1 MIKQLISIVIALMMM
16 TTVCACGAGGKDS
29 TGQAPEE
36 KAVSETVSEE
46 AQVTG
51 EENTQVQESVEGG
64 EEIVSNTSDSEQ
76 HQETTEAVSQE
87 AASQETVKAVSQEAA
102 PQETGEAASQEAAPQ
117 ENVDIEDGGSGRE
130 MIQEDWDQLAAIGD
144 VQVENGVMTV
154 SLNVPADLAKNISQ
168 ETIDAG
174 IGTQYQAAFR
184 NQDGSI
190 TYKMTK
196 EQHQAMLEQ
205 LAVSFDNSLQEM
217 IDDEKYTISNIT
229 RNNDFTVFDISLDG
243 AEPSVSDSF
252 AAFSLYMYGELYGVF
267 NGNRPE
273 HVIVNYL
280 DSNGNLIDSDDSAAM
295 NQQ

>member
-1 MIKQLISIVIALMMM
+1 MTRQIISIVIALMMM

-51 EENTQVQESVEGG
+51 GENTQVQESVESG

-76 HQETTEAVSQE
+76 HQETAE
-87 AASQETVKAVSQEAA
+87 AVSQEAA
-102 PQETGEAASQEAAPQ
+102 PQETGEAASKEAAPQ
-117 ENVDIEDGGSGRE
+117 ENVDTEDDGSSHE
-130 MIQEDWDQLAAIGD
+130 MTQEDWDQLAAIGD
-144 VQVENGVMTV
+144 VQVENGIMTV
-154 SLNVPADLAKNISQ
+154 SLNVPADLAKNIRQ

-217 IDDEKYTISNIT
+217 IDNENYTISNIT
-229 RNNDFTVFDISLDG
+229 RNNDFTVFDITLDG
-243 AEPSVSDSF
+243 AEPSISDSY
-252 AAFSLYMYGELYGVF
+252 AAFGLYMYGGLYGVF
-267 NGNRPE
+267 NGKRPE
-273 HVIVNYL
+273 HVIVNYF
-280 DSNGNLIDSDDSAAM
+280 DSNGNLIDSDDSATM

>member
-51 EENTQVQESVEGG
+51 GENTQVQESVESG

-76 HQETTEAVSQE
+76 HQETAE
-87 AASQETVKAVSQEAA
+87 AVSQEAA
-102 PQETGEAASQEAAPQ
+102 PQETGEAVPQEAAPQ
-117 ENVDIEDGGSGRE
+117 ENVDTEDGIYGRE
-130 MIQEDWDQLAAIGD
+130 MTQEDWDQLAAIGD
-144 VQVENGVMTV
+144 VQVENGIMTV
-154 SLNVPADLAKNISQ
+154 SLTVPADLAQNITQ

-229 RNNDFTVFDISLDG
+229 RNNDFTVFDITLDG
-243 AEPSVSDSF
+243 AEPSASDSV

-280 DSNGNLIDSDDSAAM
+280 DSNGNLIDSDDSATM

>member
-1 MIKQLISIVIALMMM
+1 MTRQIISIVIALMMM
-16 TTVCACGAGGKDS
+16 TTVCACGAGGKDFS
-29 TGQAPEE
+29 GQDPEE

-46 AQVTG
+46 AQVPG
-51 EENTQVQESVEGG
+51 DENTQVQESVESG

-87 AASQETVKAVSQEAA
+87 AA
-102 PQETGEAASQEAAPQ
+102 PQETGEAASKEAAPQ
-117 ENVDIEDGGSGRE
+117 ENVDTEDDGSSHE
-130 MIQEDWDQLAAIGD
+130 MTQEDWDQLAAIGD

-154 SLNVPADLAKNISQ
+154 SLNVPADLAKNIRQ

>member
-16 TTVCACGAGGKDS
+16 TTVCACGAGGKDFS
-29 TGQAPEE
+29 GQDPEE

-46 AQVTG
+46 AQVPG
-51 EENTQVQESVEGG
+51 DENTQVQESVESG

-76 HQETTEAVSQE
+76 HQETAE
-87 AASQETVKAVSQEAA
+87 AVSQEAA
-102 PQETGEAASQEAAPQ
+102 PQETGEAASKEAAPQ
-117 ENVDIEDGGSGRE
+117 ENVDTEDGGSSHE
-130 MIQEDWDQLAAIGD
+130 MTQEDWDQLAAIGD

-154 SLNVPADLAKNISQ
+154 SLNVPADLAQNITQ
-168 ETIDAG
+168 EIIDAG

-267 NGNRPE
+267 NGKRPE

-280 DSNGNLIDSDDSAAM
+280 DSNGNLIDSDDSATM

>member
-1 MIKQLISIVIALMMM
+1 MTRQIISIVIALMMM

-76 HQETTEAVSQE
+76 HQETAE
-87 AASQETVKAVSQEAA
+87 AVSQEAA
-102 PQETGEAASQEAAPQ
+102 PQETGEAASKEAAPQ
-117 ENVDIEDGGSGRE
+117 ENVDTEDGGSGRE
-130 MIQEDWDQLAAIGD
+130 MTQEDWDQLAAIGD

-154 SLNVPADLAKNISQ
+154 SINVPADLAKNIRQ

-229 RNNDFTVFDISLDG
+229 CNNDFTVFDISLDG

-280 DSNGNLIDSDDSAAM
+280 DSNGNLIDSDDSATM

>member
-1 MIKQLISIVIALMMM
+1 MTRQIISIVIALMMM
-16 TTVCACGAGGKDS
+16 TTVCACGAGGKDFS
-29 TGQAPEE
+29 GQDPEE

-46 AQVTG
+46 AQVPG
-51 EENTQVQESVEGG
+51 DENTQVQESVESG

-76 HQETTEAVSQE
+76 HQETAE
-87 AASQETVKAVSQEAA
+87 AVSQEAA
-102 PQETGEAASQEAAPQ
+102 PQETGEAASKEAASQ
-117 ENVDIEDGGSGRE
+117 ENVDTEDGGSSHE
-130 MIQEDWDQLAAIGD
+130 MTQEDWDQLAAIGD

-154 SLNVPADLAKNISQ
+154 SLNVPADLAQNITQ
-168 ETIDAG
+168 EIIDAG

-217 IDDEKYTISNIT
+217 IDNENYTISNIT
-229 RNNDFTVFDISLDG
+229 RNNDFTVFDITLDG
-243 AEPSVSDSF
+243 AEPSISDSY
-252 AAFSLYMYGELYGVF
+252 AAFGLYMYGGLYGVF
-267 NGNRPE
+267 NGKRPE

-280 DSNGNLIDSDDSAAM
+280 DSNGNLIDSDDSATM

>member
-1 MIKQLISIVIALMMM
+1 MTRQIISIVIALMMM

-51 EENTQVQESVEGG
+51 GENTQVQESVESG

-87 AASQETVKAVSQEAA
+87 AA
-102 PQETGEAASQEAAPQ
+102 PQETGEAASKEAAPQ
-117 ENVDIEDGGSGRE
+117 ENVDTEDGGSGRE
-130 MIQEDWDQLAAIGD
+130 MTQEDWDQLAAIGD

-154 SLNVPADLAKNISQ
+154 SLNVPADLAQNITQ
-168 ETIDAG
+168 EIIDAG

-196 EQHQAMLEQ
+196 EQHQAMLKQ

-267 NGNRPE
+267 NGKRPE

-280 DSNGNLIDSDDSAAM
+280 DSNGNLIDSDDSATM

>member
-51 EENTQVQESVEGG
+51 GENTQVQESVESG

-76 HQETTEAVSQE
+76 HQETAE
-87 AASQETVKAVSQEAA
+87 AVSQEAA
-102 PQETGEAASQEAAPQ
+102 PQETGEAASKEAAPQ
-117 ENVDIEDGGSGRE
+117 ENVDTEDDGSSHE
-130 MIQEDWDQLAAIGD
+130 MTQEDWDQLAAIGD

-154 SLNVPADLAKNISQ
+154 SLNVPADLAKNIRQ

-217 IDDEKYTISNIT
+217 IDNENYTISNIT

-280 DSNGNLIDSDDSAAM
+280 DSNGNLIDSDDSAAI

>member
-1 MIKQLISIVIALMMM
+1 MTRQIISIVIALMMM
-16 TTVCACGAGGKDS
+16 TTVCACGAGGKDFS
-29 TGQAPEE
+29 GQDPEE

-46 AQVTG
+46 AQVPG
-51 EENTQVQESVEGG
+51 DENTQVQESVESG

-76 HQETTEAVSQE
+76 HQETAE
-87 AASQETVKAVSQEAA
+87 AVSQEAA
-102 PQETGEAASQEAAPQ
+102 PQETGEAASKEAAPQ
-117 ENVDIEDGGSGRE
+117 ENVDTEDGGSGRE
-130 MIQEDWDQLAAIGD
+130 MTQEDWDQLAAIGD

-154 SLNVPADLAKNISQ
+154 SINVPADLAKNIRQ

-267 NGNRPE
+267 NGKRPE

>member
-16 TTVCACGAGGKDS
+16 TTVCACRAGGKDS

-51 EENTQVQESVEGG
+51 GENTQVQESVESG

-76 HQETTEAVSQE
+76 HQETAE
-87 AASQETVKAVSQEAA
+87 AVSQEAA
-102 PQETGEAASQEAAPQ
+102 PQETGEAASKEAAPQ
-117 ENVDIEDGGSGRE
+117 ENVDTEEDGSGRE
-130 MIQEDWDQLAAIGD
+130 MTQEDWDQLAAIGD

-154 SLNVPADLAKNISQ
+154 SLNVPADLAKNIRQ

-280 DSNGNLIDSDDSAAM
+280 DSNGNLIDSDDSATM

>member
-16 TTVCACGAGGKDS
+16 TTVCACGAGGKDFS
-29 TGQAPEE
+29 GQDPEE

-46 AQVTG
+46 AQVPG
-51 EENTQVQESVEGG
+51 DENTQVQESVESG

-76 HQETTEAVSQE
+76 HQETAE
-87 AASQETVKAVSQEAA
+87 AVSQEAA
-102 PQETGEAASQEAAPQ
+102 PQETGEAASKEAAPQ
-117 ENVDIEDGGSGRE
+117 ENVDTEDGGSGRE
-130 MIQEDWDQLAAIGD
+130 MTQEDWDQLAAIGD

-154 SLNVPADLAKNISQ
+154 SLNVPADLAQNITQ
-168 ETIDAG
+168 EIIDAG

-280 DSNGNLIDSDDSAAM
+280 DSNGNLIDSDDSATM

>member
-1 MIKQLISIVIALMMM
+1 MTRQIISIVIALMMM

-51 EENTQVQESVEGG
+51 GENTQVQESVESG
-64 EEIVSNTSDSEQ
+64 EEIVSNTFDSEQ
-76 HQETTEAVSQE
+76 HQETAE
-87 AASQETVKAVSQEAA
+87 AVSQEAA
-102 PQETGEAASQEAAPQ
+102 PQETGEAASKEAAPQ
-117 ENVDIEDGGSGRE
+117 ENVDTEDGGSGRE
-130 MIQEDWDQLAAIGD
+130 MTQEDWDQLAAIGD

-154 SLNVPADLAKNISQ
+154 SLNVPADLAKNIRQ

-243 AEPSVSDSF
+243 AEPSISDSY
-252 AAFSLYMYGELYGVF
+252 AAFGLYMYGGLYGVF

-273 HVIVNYL
+273 HVIINYL

>member
-76 HQETTEAVSQE
+76 HQETAE
-87 AASQETVKAVSQEAA
+87 AVSQEAA
-102 PQETGEAASQEAAPQ
+102 PQETGEAASKEAAPQ
-117 ENVDIEDGGSGRE
+117 ENVDTEDGGSGRE
-130 MIQEDWDQLAAIGD
+130 MTQEDWDQLAAIGD

-154 SLNVPADLAKNISQ
+154 SLNVPADLAKNIRQ
-168 ETIDAG
+168 ETVDAG

-252 AAFSLYMYGELYGVF
+252 AAFSLYMYGGLYGVF
-267 NGNRPE
+267 NGKRPE

-280 DSNGNLIDSDDSAAM
+280 DSNGNLIDSDDSATM

>member
-1 MIKQLISIVIALMMM
+1 MTRQIISIVIALMMM
-16 TTVCACGAGGKDS
+16 TTVCACGAGGKDFS
-29 TGQAPEE
+29 GQDPEE

-46 AQVTG
+46 AQVPG
-51 EENTQVQESVEGG
+51 DENTQVQESVESG

-76 HQETTEAVSQE
+76 HQETAE
-87 AASQETVKAVSQEAA
+87 AVSQEAA
-102 PQETGEAASQEAAPQ
+102 PQETGEAASKEAAPQ
-117 ENVDIEDGGSGRE
+117 ENVDTEDDGSSHE
-130 MIQEDWDQLAAIGD
+130 MTQEDWDQLAAIGD

-154 SLNVPADLAKNISQ
+154 SINVPADLAKNIRQ

-217 IDDEKYTISNIT
+217 IDNENYTISNIT

-243 AEPSVSDSF
+243 AEPSASDSY
-252 AAFSLYMYGELYGVF
+252 AAFGLYMYGGLYGVF
-267 NGNRPE
+267 NGKRPE
-273 HVIVNYL
+273 HVIVNYF
-280 DSNGNLIDSDDSAAM
+280 DPNGNLIDSDDSATM

>member
-1 MIKQLISIVIALMMM
+1 MTRQIISIVIALMMM
-16 TTVCACGAGGKDS
+16 TTVCACGAGGKDFS
-29 TGQAPEE
+29 GQDPEE

-46 AQVTG
+46 AQVPG
-51 EENTQVQESVEGG
+51 DENTQVQESVESG

-76 HQETTEAVSQE
+76 HQETAE
-87 AASQETVKAVSQEAA
+87 AVSQEAA
-102 PQETGEAASQEAAPQ
+102 PQETGEAASKEAAPQ
-117 ENVDIEDGGSGRE
+117 ENVDTEDGGTGRE
-130 MIQEDWDQLAAIGD
+130 MTQEDWDQLAAIGD

-154 SLNVPADLAKNISQ
+154 SLNVPADLAKNIRQ

-280 DSNGNLIDSDDSAAM
+280 DSNGNLIDSDDSATM

>member
-1 MIKQLISIVIALMMM
+1 MTRQIISIVIALMMM
-16 TTVCACGAGGKDS
+16 TTVCACGAGGKDF
-29 TGQAPEE
+29 TGQDPEE

-46 AQVTG
+46 AQVPG
-51 EENTQVQESVEGG
+51 DENTQVQESVESG

-76 HQETTEAVSQE
+76 HQETAE
-87 AASQETVKAVSQEAA
+87 AVSQEAA
-102 PQETGEAASQEAAPQ
+102 PQETGEAASKEAAPQ
-117 ENVDIEDGGSGRE
+117 ENVDTEDGGSGRE
-130 MIQEDWDQLAAIGD
+130 MTQEDWDQLAAIGD

-154 SLNVPADLAKNISQ
+154 SLNVPADLAKNIRQ

-267 NGNRPE
+267 NGKRPE

-280 DSNGNLIDSDDSAAM
+280 DSNGNLIDSDDSATM

>member
-1 MIKQLISIVIALMMM
+1 MTRQIISIVIALMMM

-51 EENTQVQESVEGG
+51 GENTQVQESVESG

-76 HQETTEAVSQE
+76 HQETAE
-87 AASQETVKAVSQEAA
+87 AVSQEAA
-102 PQETGEAASQEAAPQ
+102 PQETGEAASKEAAPQ
-117 ENVDIEDGGSGRE
+117 ENVDTEDDGSSHE
-130 MIQEDWDQLAAIGD
+130 MTQEDWDQLAAIGD
-144 VQVENGVMTV
+144 VQVENGIMTV
-154 SLNVPADLAKNISQ
+154 SLTVPADLAQNITQ

-217 IDDEKYTISNIT
+217 IDNENYTISNIT

-280 DSNGNLIDSDDSAAM
+280 DSNGNLIDSDDSATM

>member
-1 MIKQLISIVIALMMM
+1 MTRQIISIVIALMMM

-51 EENTQVQESVEGG
+51 GENTQVQESVESG

-76 HQETTEAVSQE
+76 HQETAE
-87 AASQETVKAVSQEAA
+87 AVSQEAA
-102 PQETGEAASQEAAPQ
+102 PQETGEAASKEAAPQ
-117 ENVDIEDGGSGRE
+117 ENVDTEDDGSSHE
-130 MIQEDWDQLAAIGD
+130 MTQEDWDQLAAIGD
-144 VQVENGVMTV
+144 VQVENGIMTV
-154 SLNVPADLAKNISQ
+154 SLTVPADLAQNITQ

-217 IDDEKYTISNIT
+217 IDNENYTISNIT

>member
-1 MIKQLISIVIALMMM
+1 MTRQIISIVIALMMM
-16 TTVCACGAGGKDS
+16 TTVCACGAGGKDFS
-29 TGQAPEE
+29 GQDPEE

-46 AQVTG
+46 AQVPG
-51 EENTQVQESVEGG
+51 DENTQVQESVESG

-76 HQETTEAVSQE
+76 HQETAE
-87 AASQETVKAVSQEAA
+87 AVSQEAA
-102 PQETGEAASQEAAPQ
+102 PQETGEAASKEAAPQ
-117 ENVDIEDGGSGRE
+117 ENVDTEDDGSSHE
-130 MIQEDWDQLAAIGD
+130 MTQEDWDQLEAIGD
-144 VQVENGVMTV
+144 VQVENGIMTV
-154 SLNVPADLAKNISQ
+154 SLTVPADLAQNITQ
-168 ETIDAG
+168 EIIDAG

-217 IDDEKYTISNIT
+217 IDNENYTISNIT

-280 DSNGNLIDSDDSAAM
+280 DSNGNLIDSDDSATM

>member
-1 MIKQLISIVIALMMM
+1 MTRQIISIVIALMMM

-51 EENTQVQESVEGG
+51 GENTQVQESVESG

-76 HQETTEAVSQE
+76 HQETAE
-87 AASQETVKAVSQEAA
+87 AVSQEAA
-102 PQETGEAASQEAAPQ
+102 PQETGEAASKEAAPQ
-117 ENVDIEDGGSGRE
+117 ENVDTEDGGSGRE
-130 MIQEDWDQLAAIGD
+130 MTQEDWDQLAAIGD

-154 SLNVPADLAKNISQ
+154 SLNVPADLAKNIRQ

-243 AEPSVSDSF
+243 AEPSASDSF

-267 NGNRPE
+267 NGKRPE

-280 DSNGNLIDSDDSAAM
+280 DSNGNLIDSDDSATM

>member
-1 MIKQLISIVIALMMM
+1 MIKQIISIVIALMMM
-16 TTVCACGAGGKDS
+16 TTVCACGARGKDS
-29 TGQAPEE
+29 SGQTPEE
-36 KAVSETVSEE
+36 AVSETVSEE
-46 AQVTG
+46 EQVTG
-51 EENTQVQESVEGG
+51 DENTQVQEFVESG

-76 HQETTEAVSQE
+76 HQETAEAV
-87 AASQETVKAVSQEAA
+87 
-102 PQETGEAASQEAAPQ
+102 SQEAAPQ
-117 ENVDIEDGGSGRE
+117 ENVDTEDGGSSRE
-130 MIQEDWDQLAAIGD
+130 MTQEDWNQLAAIGD
-144 VQVENGVMTV
+144 EQVENGVMTV
-154 SLNVPADLAKNISQ
+154 SLNVPADLAKNIRQ

>member
-1 MIKQLISIVIALMMM
+1 MTRQIISIVIALMMM

-76 HQETTEAVSQE
+76 HQETAE
-87 AASQETVKAVSQEAA
+87 AVSQEAA
-102 PQETGEAASQEAAPQ
+102 PQETGEAASKEAAPQ
-117 ENVDIEDGGSGRE
+117 ENVDTEDGGSGRE
-130 MIQEDWDQLAAIGD
+130 MTQEDWDQLAAIGD

-196 EQHQAMLEQ
+196 EQHQTMLEQ

-229 RNNDFTVFDISLDG
+229 RNNDFTVFDIALDG
-243 AEPSVSDSF
+243 AEPSASDSF
-252 AAFSLYMYGELYGVF
+252 AAFSLNMYGELYGVF
-267 NGNRPE
+267 NGKRPE

-280 DSNGNLIDSDDSAAM
+280 DSNGNLIDSDDSATM

>member
-1 MIKQLISIVIALMMM
+1 MTRQIISIVIALMMM
-16 TTVCACGAGGKDS
+16 TTVCACGAGGKDFS
-29 TGQAPEE
+29 GQDPEE

-46 AQVTG
+46 AQVPG
-51 EENTQVQESVEGG
+51 DENTQVQESVESG

-87 AASQETVKAVSQEAA
+87 AA
-102 PQETGEAASQEAAPQ
+102 PQETGEAAFKEAAPQ
-117 ENVDIEDGGSGRE
+117 ENVDTEDDGSGRE
-130 MIQEDWDQLAAIGD
+130 MTQEDWDQLAAIGD

-154 SLNVPADLAKNISQ
+154 SINVPADLAKNIRQ

-280 DSNGNLIDSDDSAAM
+280 DSNGNLIDSDDSATM

>member
-1 MIKQLISIVIALMMM
+1 MTRQIISIVIALMMM
-16 TTVCACGAGGKDS
+16 TTVCACGAGGKDFS
-29 TGQAPEE
+29 GQDPEE

-46 AQVTG
+46 AQVPG
-51 EENTQVQESVEGG
+51 DENTQVQESVESG

-76 HQETTEAVSQE
+76 HQETAE
-87 AASQETVKAVSQEAA
+87 AVSQEAA
-102 PQETGEAASQEAAPQ
+102 PQETGEAASKEAAPQ
-117 ENVDIEDGGSGRE
+117 ENVDTEDDGSGRE
-130 MIQEDWDQLAAIGD
+130 MTQEDWDQLAAIGD
-144 VQVENGVMTV
+144 VQVKNGIMTV
-154 SLNVPADLAKNISQ
+154 SLTVPADLAQNITQ

-217 IDDEKYTISNIT
+217 IDNENYTISNIT
-229 RNNDFTVFDISLDG
+229 RNNDFTVFDITLDG
-243 AEPSVSDSF
+243 AEPSASDSF

-267 NGNRPE
+267 NGKRPE

-280 DSNGNLIDSDDSAAM
+280 DSNGNLIDSDDSATM

>member
-1 MIKQLISIVIALMMM
+1 MTRQIISIVIALMMM
-16 TTVCACGAGGKDS
+16 TTVCACGAGGKDFS
-29 TGQAPEE
+29 GQDPEE

-46 AQVTG
+46 AQVPG
-51 EENTQVQESVEGG
+51 DENTQVQESVESG

-76 HQETTEAVSQE
+76 HQETAE
-87 AASQETVKAVSQEAA
+87 AVSQEAA
-102 PQETGEAASQEAAPQ
+102 PQETGEAASKEAAPQ
-117 ENVDIEDGGSGRE
+117 ENVDTEDGGSGRE
-130 MIQEDWDQLAAIGD
+130 MTQEDWDQLAAIGD

-154 SLNVPADLAKNISQ
+154 SLNVPADLAKNIRQ

-243 AEPSVSDSF
+243 AEPSASDSF

-267 NGNRPE
+267 NGKRPE

-280 DSNGNLIDSDDSAAM
+280 DSNGNLIDSDDSATM

>member
-1 MIKQLISIVIALMMM
+1 MTRQIISIVIALMMM

-117 ENVDIEDGGSGRE
+117 ENVDTEDGGSGRE
-130 MIQEDWDQLAAIGD
+130 MTQEDWDQLAAIGD

-154 SLNVPADLAKNISQ
+154 SLNVPADLAKNIRQ

-217 IDDEKYTISNIT
+217 IDNENYTISNIT
-229 RNNDFTVFDISLDG
+229 RNNDFTVFDITLDG
-243 AEPSVSDSF
+243 AEPSISDSY
-252 AAFSLYMYGELYGVF
+252 AAFGLYMYGGLYGVF
-267 NGNRPE
+267 NGKRPE

-280 DSNGNLIDSDDSAAM
+280 DSNGNLIDSDDSATM

>member
-1 MIKQLISIVIALMMM
+1 MTRQIISIVIALMMM

-51 EENTQVQESVEGG
+51 GENTQVQESVESG

-76 HQETTEAVSQE
+76 HQETAE
-87 AASQETVKAVSQEAA
+87 AVSQEAA
-102 PQETGEAASQEAAPQ
+102 PQETGEAASKEAAPQ
-117 ENVDIEDGGSGRE
+117 ENVDTEDGGSGRE
-130 MIQEDWDQLAAIGD
+130 MTQEDWDQLAAIGD

-154 SLNVPADLAKNISQ
+154 SLNVPADLAKNIRQ

-217 IDDEKYTISNIT
+217 IDNENYTISNIT

-280 DSNGNLIDSDDSAAM
+280 DSNGNLIDSDDSATM

>member
-1 MIKQLISIVIALMMM
+1 MTRQIISIVIALMMM
-16 TTVCACGAGGKDS
+16 TTVCACGAGGKDFS
-29 TGQAPEE
+29 GQDPEE

-46 AQVTG
+46 AQVPG
-51 EENTQVQESVEGG
+51 DENTQVQESVESG

-76 HQETTEAVSQE
+76 HQETAE
-87 AASQETVKAVSQEAA
+87 AVSQEAA
-102 PQETGEAASQEAAPQ
+102 PQETGEAASKEAAPQ
-117 ENVDIEDGGSGRE
+117 ENVDTEDDGSSHE
-130 MIQEDWDQLAAIGD
+130 MTQEDWDQLAAIGD
-144 VQVENGVMTV
+144 VQVENGIMTV
-154 SLNVPADLAKNISQ
+154 SLTVPADLAQNITQ

-217 IDDEKYTISNIT
+217 IDNENYTISNIT

-280 DSNGNLIDSDDSAAM
+280 DSNGNLIDSDDSATM

>member
-51 EENTQVQESVEGG
+51 EENTQVQESVESG

-76 HQETTEAVSQE
+76 HQETAE
-87 AASQETVKAVSQEAA
+87 AVSQEAA
-102 PQETGEAASQEAAPQ
+102 PQETGEAASKEAAPQ
-117 ENVDIEDGGSGRE
+117 ENVDTEDGGSGRE
-130 MIQEDWDQLAAIGD
+130 MTQEDWDQLAAIGD

-154 SLNVPADLAKNISQ
+154 SLNVPADLAKNIRQ

-243 AEPSVSDSF
+243 AEPTVSDSF

-280 DSNGNLIDSDDSAAM
+280 DSNGNLIDSDDSATM

>member
-1 MIKQLISIVIALMMM
+1 MTRQIISIVIALMMM
-16 TTVCACGAGGKDS
+16 TTVCACGAGGKYS

-51 EENTQVQESVEGG
+51 GENTQVQESVESG

-87 AASQETVKAVSQEAA
+87 AA
-102 PQETGEAASQEAAPQ
+102 PQETGEAAFKEAAPQ
-117 ENVDIEDGGSGRE
+117 ENVDTEDDGSGRE
-130 MIQEDWDQLAAIGD
+130 MTQEDWDQLAAIGD

-154 SLNVPADLAKNISQ
+154 SLNVPADLAKNIRQ

-280 DSNGNLIDSDDSAAM
+280 DSNGNLIDSDDSATM

>member
-1 MIKQLISIVIALMMM
+1 MTRQIISIVIALMMM
-16 TTVCACGAGGKDS
+16 TTVCACGAGGKDFS
-29 TGQAPEE
+29 GQDPEE

-46 AQVTG
+46 AQVPG
-51 EENTQVQESVEGG
+51 DENTQVQESVESG

-76 HQETTEAVSQE
+76 HQETAE
-87 AASQETVKAVSQEAA
+87 AVSQEAA
-102 PQETGEAASQEAAPQ
+102 PQETGEAASKEAAPQ
-117 ENVDIEDGGSGRE
+117 ENVDTEDGGSGRE
-130 MIQEDWDQLAAIGD
+130 MTQEDWDQLAAIGD

-154 SLNVPADLAKNISQ
+154 SLNVPADLAQNITQ
-168 ETIDAG
+168 EIIDAG

-252 AAFSLYMYGELYGVF
+252 AAFSLYMYGGLYGVF
-267 NGNRPE
+267 NGKRPE
-273 HVIVNYL
+273 HVIVNYF
-280 DSNGNLIDSDDSAAM
+280 DSNGNLIDSDDSATM

>member
-1 MIKQLISIVIALMMM
+1 MTRQIISIVIALMMM

-51 EENTQVQESVEGG
+51 GENTQVQESVESG

-76 HQETTEAVSQE
+76 HQETAE
-87 AASQETVKAVSQEAA
+87 AVSQEAA
-102 PQETGEAASQEAAPQ
+102 PQETGEAASKEAAPQ
-117 ENVDIEDGGSGRE
+117 ENVDTEDDGSSHE
-130 MIQEDWDQLAAIGD
+130 MTQEDWDQLAAIGD
-144 VQVENGVMTV
+144 VQVENGIMTV
-154 SLNVPADLAKNISQ
+154 SLTVPADLAQNITQ

-280 DSNGNLIDSDDSAAM
+280 DSNGNLIDSDDSATM

>member
-1 MIKQLISIVIALMMM
+1 MTRQIISIVIALMMM

-51 EENTQVQESVEGG
+51 GENTQVQESVESG

-76 HQETTEAVSQE
+76 HQETAE
-87 AASQETVKAVSQEAA
+87 AVSQEAA
-102 PQETGEAASQEAAPQ
+102 PQETGEAASKEAASQ
-117 ENVDIEDGGSGRE
+117 ENVDTEDGGSGRE
-130 MIQEDWDQLAAIGD
+130 MTQEDWDQLAAIGD

-154 SLNVPADLAKNISQ
+154 SLNVPADLAKNIRQ

-280 DSNGNLIDSDDSAAM
+280 DSNGNLIDSDDSATM

>member
-1 MIKQLISIVIALMMM
+1 MTRQIISIVIALMMM

-87 AASQETVKAVSQEAA
+87 AA
-102 PQETGEAASQEAAPQ
+102 PQETGEAASKEAAPQ
-117 ENVDIEDGGSGRE
+117 ENVDTEDDGSSHE
-130 MIQEDWDQLAAIGD
+130 MTQEDWDQLAAIGD

-154 SLNVPADLAKNISQ
+154 SLNVPADLAKNIRQ

-243 AEPSVSDSF
+243 AEPTVSDSF

-267 NGNRPE
+267 NGKRPE

-280 DSNGNLIDSDDSAAM
+280 DSNGNLIDSDDSATM

>member
-1 MIKQLISIVIALMMM
+1 MTRQIISIVIALMMM

-51 EENTQVQESVEGG
+51 GENTQVQESVESG

-76 HQETTEAVSQE
+76 HQETAE
-87 AASQETVKAVSQEAA
+87 AVSQEAA
-102 PQETGEAASQEAAPQ
+102 PQETGEAASKEAAPQ
-117 ENVDIEDGGSGRE
+117 ENVDTEDGGSGRE
-130 MIQEDWDQLAAIGD
+130 MTQEDWDQLAAIGD

-154 SLNVPADLAKNISQ
+154 SLNVPADLAKNIRQ

-252 AAFSLYMYGELYGVF
+252 AAFSLYMYGGLYGVF
-267 NGNRPE
+267 NGKRPE
-273 HVIVNYL
+273 HVIVNYF
-280 DSNGNLIDSDDSAAM
+280 DSNGHLIDSDDSATM

>member
-1 MIKQLISIVIALMMM
+1 MTRQIISIVIALMMM

-51 EENTQVQESVEGG
+51 GENTQVQESVESG

-76 HQETTEAVSQE
+76 HQETAE
-87 AASQETVKAVSQEAA
+87 AVSQEAA

-117 ENVDIEDGGSGRE
+117 ENVDTEDGGSGRE
-130 MIQEDWDQLAAIGD
+130 MTQEDWDQLAAIGD

-154 SLNVPADLAKNISQ
+154 SLNVPADLAKNIRQ

-267 NGNRPE
+267 NGKRPE

-280 DSNGNLIDSDDSAAM
+280 DSNGNLIDSDDSATM

>member
-51 EENTQVQESVEGG
+51 GENTQVQESVESG

-76 HQETTEAVSQE
+76 HQETAE
-87 AASQETVKAVSQEAA
+87 AVSQEAA
-102 PQETGEAASQEAAPQ
+102 PQETGEAASKEAAPQ
-117 ENVDIEDGGSGRE
+117 ENVDTEDGGSGRE
-130 MIQEDWDQLAAIGD
+130 MTQEDWDQLAAIGD

-154 SLNVPADLAKNISQ
+154 SLNVPADLAKNIRQ

-267 NGNRPE
+267 NGKRPE

-280 DSNGNLIDSDDSAAM
+280 DSNGNLIDSDDSATM

>member
-1 MIKQLISIVIALMMM
+1 MTRQIISIVIALMMM
-16 TTVCACGAGGKDS
+16 TTVCACGAGGKDFS
-29 TGQAPEE
+29 GQDPEE

-46 AQVTG
+46 AQVPG
-51 EENTQVQESVEGG
+51 DENTQVQESVESG

-76 HQETTEAVSQE
+76 HQETAE
-87 AASQETVKAVSQEAA
+87 AVSQEAA
-102 PQETGEAASQEAAPQ
+102 PQETGEAASKEAAPQ
-117 ENVDIEDGGSGRE
+117 ENVDTEDDGSSHE
-130 MIQEDWDQLAAIGD
+130 MTQEDWDQLAAIGD

-154 SLNVPADLAKNISQ
+154 SLNVPADLAQNITQ
-168 ETIDAG
+168 EIIDAG

-267 NGNRPE
+267 NGKRPE

-280 DSNGNLIDSDDSAAM
+280 DSNGNLIDSDDSATM

>member
-1 MIKQLISIVIALMMM
+1 MTRQIISIVIALMMM
-16 TTVCACGAGGKDS
+16 TTVCACGAGGKDFS
-29 TGQAPEE
+29 GQDPEE

-46 AQVTG
+46 AQVPG
-51 EENTQVQESVEGG
+51 DENTQVQESEESG

-76 HQETTEAVSQE
+76 HQETAE
-87 AASQETVKAVSQEAA
+87 AVSQEAA
-102 PQETGEAASQEAAPQ
+102 PQETGEAASKEAAPQ
-117 ENVDIEDGGSGRE
+117 ENVDTEDDGSSHE
-130 MIQEDWDQLAAIGD
+130 MTQEDWDQLAAIGD

-154 SLNVPADLAKNISQ
+154 SLTVPADLAQNITQ

-217 IDDEKYTISNIT
+217 IDNENYTISNIT

-280 DSNGNLIDSDDSAAM
+280 DSNGNLIDSDDSATM

>member
-1 MIKQLISIVIALMMM
+1 MTRQIISIVIALMMM

-51 EENTQVQESVEGG
+51 GENTQVQESVESG

-76 HQETTEAVSQE
+76 HQETAE
-87 AASQETVKAVSQEAA
+87 AVSQEAA
-102 PQETGEAASQEAAPQ
+102 PQETGEAASKEAAPQ
-117 ENVDIEDGGSGRE
+117 ENVDTEDDGSSHE
-130 MIQEDWDQLAAIGD
+130 MTQEDWDQLAAIGD

-154 SLNVPADLAKNISQ
+154 SLNVPADLAKNIRQ

-280 DSNGNLIDSDDSAAM
+280 DSNGNLIDSDDSATM